1 MRNDKTFRRFPVLS
15 KINQFL
21 PFSLMFLS
29 RDFSSDDNRDP
40 VYLHA
45 SNNGARDVCD
55 ALENCA
61 SAKLTVVVYCNTYGP
76 FNIIYKTNT
85 YRAIHPLSQV

>member
-1 MRNDKTFRRFPVLS
+1 
-15 KINQFL
+15 
-21 PFSLMFLS
+21 MFLS

-40 VYLHA
+40 VHLHA
-45 SNNGARDVCD
+45 CNNGARDVCD

-76 FNIIYKTNT
+76 YNIIYKTNT
-85 YRAIHPLSQV
+85 YRARFLCYAGDVWDAASIDSYS